1 MKNNIALYILR
12 LSMTLLII
20 TAVVAAVLAGVNAAT
35 APVIAQIKAEKI
47 QAAIQE
53 VLPGA
58 AGMEEVGFTDDT
70 GLVHKVYM
78 AGEGSD
84 VQGYVAEVVPA
95 GFGGG
100 ITMMVGV
107 RDGVVTGIC
116 VVSHAETAGLGS
128 VAGEANSKGEAFRG
142 QFVGM
147 SGVLSVDK
155 DGGQVDSITS
165 ATVTSRAVTT
175 GVNAALA
182 VAILD

>member
-107 RDGVVTGIC
+107 RDGVVTGI
-116 VVSHAETAGLGS
+116 GS